1 MVEGRR
7 RHIAL
12 DLGRVK
18 GFGREEKGTK
28 KRVSVGKGGFALVRL
43 SVQPLAARRKS
54 EGRNPPGPDSSQSTM
69 GDIAPLFCPPQISHY
84 S

>member
-28 KRVSVGKGGFALVRL
+28 KRVSVGKGDL
-43 SVQPLAARRKS
+43 P
-54 EGRNPPGPDSSQSTM
+54 
-69 GDIAPLFCPPQISHY
+69 
-84 S
+84 